1 MATMSDLIL
10 VDSSVWIDHFNQN
23 ITPQVEFLR
32 RSIPSDR
39 LALPDLVLVE
49 VLMGIRDD
57 LRFAR
62 IRRDMGGFLVVQLV
76 SSNVAMRCV
85 DHYRYLRRQGVTVRS
100 LVDCLIATYCIE
112 AGCELLHS
120 DRDFEPFERHLG
132 LRAVDG

>member
-23 ITPQVEFLR
+23 LTPQVEFLR
-32 RSIPSDR
+32 RSVPSDR
-39 LALPDLVLVE
+39 LALADLVLIE

-62 IRRDMGGFLVVQLV
+62 IRRDMSGFRVVQIV
-76 SSNVAMRCV
+76 SPGVAMRSV
-85 DHYRYLRRQGVTVRS
+85 EHYRFLRRQGITVRS
-100 LVDCLIATYCIE
+100 LVDCLIATYCIGM
-112 AGCELLHS
+112 GCELLHS

-132 LRAVDG
+132 LVSVKV